1 MQWGDAHYN
10 IFLIVRRYFLFL
22 REVMRDLTKAVRADQ
37 VRSESGD
44 DGTHPQSRP
53 PVRCSGAAVS
63 EALTP
68 VRN

>member
-1 MQWGDAHYN
+1 MTKKN
-10 IFLIVRRYFLFL
+10 ICAMWQCTLRYFLFL
-22 REVMRDLTKAVRADQ
+22 REGMRDLTKAVRADQ